1 MLVSFLC
8 GQFPSAKKCNSR
20 PTRLQQYPGLV
31 CEFDTATFRVPQNE
45 LDTLRQLLQAALHA
59 GCLSFRTLQ
68 RLARKRMRMIVVV
81 RPVSL

>member
-8 GQFPSAKKCNSR
+8 GQFLSGKKCNFR
-20 PTRLQQYPGLV
+20 PTRLQQYPGML

-45 LDTLRQLLQAALHA
+45 PDTLRQLVQAALHA
-59 GCLSFRTLQ
+59 GCLSFRTPQ
-68 RLARKRMRMIVVV
+68 RLTSKHLSIPVAI